1 MIEKIDFLTP
11 SDIARVK
18 FSVSF
23 RGYKIEEVDEFIEQ
37 IELSYTKLWKENM
50 ELKNRVEF
58 LLKELETYKKME
70 NIINESVITSKKL
83 AEDIKVRAQNESEA
97 IINKAIKEAEELKDK
112 CKKEINQIMDE
123 INKLHQIRNMLVSET
138 KNYLNLILDKINYME
153 KMFSSHDNSFLSFYL
168 PSLAPMNEE
177 K

>member
-18 FSVSF
+18 FSISF

-70 NIINESVITSKKL
+70 NIINESVVASKKL
-83 AEDIKVRAQNESEA
+83 AEDIKVKAQNEAEA

-112 CKKEINQIMDE
+112 CKKEISQIIDE
-123 INKLHQIRNMLVSET
+123 ISKLHQIRSMLVSET
-138 KNYLNLILDKINYME
+138 KNYLNLLLDRINYME
-153 KMFSSHDNSFLSFYL
+153 KMFNNQDNSFLSFYL